1 MDSQNAITPS
11 WNARCGAQAF
21 RVQECTLWQ
30 GIASPRKNRIHAKD
44 GGERV
49 EEGEEGNG
57 GGYHKDR
64 AFFLFQ
70 FSPFRRP
77 VSTSV
82 SPSSHHPF
90 HFFTSL
96 SLPSSFPPFR
106 SLVPFLLSGTGRWP
120 DLVKHIRRS
129 LHGLW
134 TAWNAVHAR
143 ENARCNLEER
153 DFYIKFWWRE
163 RERNGVKHGGN
174 GWLVMVVVVV
184 SRYDDAPVSSELLK
198 RHAAGKP
205 ASERGEDQRTGSR
218 RDSRCGSLSR
228 FLSLLP
234 FSPASSPRNL
244 VAFRSRDRG
253 FYAFQTAGLFAAYR
267 VQDEAMQIVREQVA
281 RARGL
286 VTRRPLNF
294 IEATG
299 PSRESELFRGRSM
312 QRFVFGGWRS
322 AWTLLAKTLEN
333 VSLFNSLILRCVF
346 YAPGSRSPAWI
357 VDFAIL
363 RF

>member
-1 MDSQNAITPS
+1 MRSHPRETRDVVHRPSEFRSAPFGRASRRRGRTAFMQRMGERGWKKGRRVMVAGITRIVPPSSSSSLPFEGLFQRQSLPPPTIPSTFSLPFLSLRLSLLFVLSFPFCCQGQDVDLTWWNTYGGPYTDSEPRGT
-11 WNARCGAQAF
+11 R
-21 RVQECTLWQ
+21 CTLERMHDAISRR
-30 GIASPRKNRIHAKD
+30 GIFTSSS
-44 GGERV
+44 
-49 EEGEEGNG
+49 GEE
-57 GGYHKDR
+57 
-64 AFFLFQ
+64 
-70 FSPFRRP
+70 
-77 VSTSV
+77 
-82 SPSSHHPF
+82 
-90 HFFTSL
+90 
-96 SLPSSFPPFR
+96 
-106 SLVPFLLSGTGRWP
+106 
-120 DLVKHIRRS
+120 
-129 LHGLW
+129 
-134 TAWNAVHAR
+134 
-143 ENARCNLEER
+143 
-153 DFYIKFWWRE
+153 RE

-244 VAFRSRDRG
+244 VASRSRDRG

-357 VDFAIL
+357 VNFAIL